1 MNKRKVHQE
10 LLGRMG
16 NTYSKRSTALPKGEL
31 ELWGFGEGFAREVD
45 WDLGL
50 REMSSDKSGDPG
62 PKASIAL

>member
-1 MNKRKVHQE
+1 
-10 LLGRMG
+10 MG

-50 REMSSDKSGDPG
+50 REMSSDKRGDPG
-62 PKASIAL
+62 PKASIALY